1 MKKLLLSAMAAAFV
15 MGIGATVLAPTYASA
30 ADKAKVDCSKPENA
44 KNDACKHQ
52 GNK

>member
-15 MGIGATVLAPTYASA
+15 MGIGATTLVPNYAHA

-44 KNDACKHQ
+44 KAKECQKH
-52 GNK
+52 